1 MGPKH
6 FALVLHSH
14 IPFVVG
20 HGTWPHGMDWLN
32 EAAAESYLP
41 LLSVLQRLISEGVS
55 PRITIGFTP
64 VLAEQLKM
72 PAFGDGFSAY
82 LRMKLDAARADASHF
97 IKTGNSVL
105 LELAHYWE
113 RWYERIARQFLED
126 CRGDILAGFKA
137 LQDEGHIEILTSAA
151 THGYFPLL
159 SEDKSIA
166 YQVRQGR
173 LTYRRHFG
181 REAKGFWLP
190 ECAYRPGYRWTAPFG
205 PKKTEERKGIDVL
218 LAQEGIDHFFVPT
231 HLLRG
236 GSARG
241 VYEERFPALRFLWDK
256 ARVGENSGEKKDV
269 AARSPYSAYR
279 VSPSSVSILAR
290 DEVSGRQVW
299 SRNMGYPG
307 DGGYLEFHK
316 KHFPGGLRY
325 WRITSDQADL
335 ALKEPYAPERI
346 AERLESQSSHFVQ
359 LLEGTLRDDG
369 RRVAAALFDTE
380 LLGHWWFEG
389 PEWLYLVLKKL
400 DKSPIRSATAGRSLE
415 ELPPGELISLPEG
428 SWGEGGFH
436 SVWLNKDTA
445 WIWEKVY
452 EVEGRA
458 FRVDSTTA
466 GRNPRLVKQLMREKF
481 LLESSDWPF
490 LVSTRTAKDYAEN
503 RAAEHF
509 DRARTLCDW
518 LDRSAALSSPEEA
531 LLAAWET
538 EDCLFPEVI
547 GLDGETLGR
556 EHRGDKP

>member
-20 HGTWPHGMDWLN
+20 HGTWPHGTDWLN

-41 LLSVLQRLISEGVS
+41 LLDVLRRLIREGVS

-72 PAFGDGFSAY
+72 PSFREGFSVY
-82 LRMKLDAARADASHF
+82 LRMKVEAARADASYF
-97 IKTGNSVL
+97 EKTGNQSF
-105 LELAHYWE
+105 LALARYWE
-113 RWYERIARQFLED
+113 RWYERITRQFLEE
-126 CRGDILAGFKA
+126 CRGDILAEFKA

-173 LTYRRHFG
+173 VTYRRHFG

-190 ECAYRPGYRWTAPFG
+190 ECAYRPGYSWTAPFG
-205 PKKTEERKGIDVL
+205 SEKAADRKGVDVL
-218 LAQEGIDHFFVPT
+218 LAEEGIDHFFVPT

-241 VYEERFPALRFLWDK
+241 VYEERFPALQFLWDK
-256 ARVGENSGEKKDV
+256 AHGGEKEGGGNV
-269 AARSPYSAYR
+269 AAHSPYAPYR
-279 VSPSSVSILAR
+279 VYPSSISILAR

-307 DGGYLEFHK
+307 DGDYLEFHK

-325 WRITSDQADL
+325 WRITSGEADL
-335 ALKEPYAPERI
+335 ALKEPYLPEKV
-346 AERLESQSSHFVQ
+346 ADRLGSQSSHFVQ
-359 LLEGTLRDDG
+359 LLQETLQDDD
-369 RRVAAALFDTE
+369 RRVAVALFDTE

-389 PEWLYLVLKKL
+389 PQWLYHVLKKL
-400 DKSPIRSATAGRSLE
+400 DGGPVGPITAGRCLD
-415 ELPPGELISLPEG
+415 ELPPGEMVSLPEG

-452 EVEGRA
+452 EVERRA

-466 GRNPRLVKQLMREKF
+466 RRNPRLVKQLMREKF

-490 LVSTRTAKDYAEN
+490 LVSTRTARDYAEN

-518 LDRSAALSSPEEA
+518 LDMSTALSPAEEA
-531 LLAAWET
+531 LLAAWEI

-547 GLDGETLGR
+547 GLEGETLGS
-556 EHRGDKP
+556 ENPMDKS

>member
-1 MGPKH
+1 
-6 FALVLHSH
+6 
-14 IPFVVG
+14 
-20 HGTWPHGMDWLN
+20 
-32 EAAAESYLP
+32 
-41 LLSVLQRLISEGVS
+41 
-55 PRITIGFTP
+55 
-64 VLAEQLKM
+64 
-72 PAFGDGFSAY
+72 
-82 LRMKLDAARADASHF
+82 
-97 IKTGNSVL
+97 
-105 LELAHYWE
+105 
-113 RWYERIARQFLED
+113 
-126 CRGDILAGFKA
+126 
-137 LQDEGHIEILTSAA
+137 
-151 THGYFPLL
+151 
-159 SEDKSIA
+159 
-166 YQVRQGR
+166 
-173 LTYRRHFG
+173 
-181 REAKGFWLP
+181 
-190 ECAYRPGYRWTAPFG
+190 
-205 PKKTEERKGIDVL
+205 
-218 LAQEGIDHFFVPT
+218 
-231 HLLRG
+231 
-236 GSARG
+236 
-241 VYEERFPALRFLWDK
+241 
-256 ARVGENSGEKKDV
+256 
-269 AARSPYSAYR
+269 
-279 VSPSSVSILAR
+279 
-290 DEVSGRQVW
+290 
-299 SRNMGYPG
+299 MGYPG

>member
-1 MGPKH
+1 
-6 FALVLHSH
+6 
-14 IPFVVG
+14 
-20 HGTWPHGMDWLN
+20 
-32 EAAAESYLP
+32 
-41 LLSVLQRLISEGVS
+41 
-55 PRITIGFTP
+55 
-64 VLAEQLKM
+64 
-72 PAFGDGFSAY
+72 
-82 LRMKLDAARADASHF
+82 
-97 IKTGNSVL
+97 
-105 LELAHYWE
+105 
-113 RWYERIARQFLED
+113 
-126 CRGDILAGFKA
+126 
-137 LQDEGHIEILTSAA
+137 
-151 THGYFPLL
+151 
-159 SEDKSIA
+159 
-166 YQVRQGR
+166 
-173 LTYRRHFG
+173 
-181 REAKGFWLP
+181 
-190 ECAYRPGYRWTAPFG
+190 
-205 PKKTEERKGIDVL
+205 
-218 LAQEGIDHFFVPT
+218 
-231 HLLRG
+231 
-236 GSARG
+236 
-241 VYEERFPALRFLWDK
+241 
-256 ARVGENSGEKKDV
+256 
-269 AARSPYSAYR
+269 
-279 VSPSSVSILAR
+279 
-290 DEVSGRQVW
+290 
-299 SRNMGYPG
+299 MGYPG

-359 LLEGTLRDDG
+359 LLEGTLRDAG

-400 DKSPIRSATAGRSLE
+400 DKSPIRSATAGRCLE
-415 ELPPGELISLPEG
+415 ELPPGEMISLPEG

-466 GRNPRLVKQLMREKF
+466 RRNPRLVKQLMREKF

-547 GLDGETLGR
+547 GLDGETLGP
-556 EHRGDKP
+556 EHPGNRS